1 MSEFDKKTD
10 ALNKRIDSLEEKMEA
25 IIRLLQE
32 KER

>member
-1 MSEFDKKTD
+1 LGEFGKKTD
-10 ALNKRIDSLEEKMEA
+10 ALNKRVDGLEEKMDL